1 MITRIATPK
10 VQATSFAPEMRT
22 PILITPQVT
31 PIHLSSQQ
39 SSRTPN
45 IINQSGNYS
54 TRLILEPNHRP
65 QVLVS
70 PPTTPVYIGSQQSSR
85 LLTPE
90 IVNPT
95 FSPPVSSQS
104 FRLVSPMK
112 IDSLNEH
119 SFMQQRI
126 ITSPLTLVNQN
137 EIRLTNLAPSYQTKS
152 LRVET
157 PKTSPTP
164 VVTLFSP
171 NRSQFTYNSND
182 SKIFKNFVLKRTET
196 F

>member
-1 MITRIATPK
+1 M
-10 VQATSFAPEMRT
+10 
-22 PILITPQVT
+22 ITPQVT

-45 IINQSGNYS
+45 NISQTGNYS
-54 TRLILEPNHRP
+54 TRLILEPNYRP

-70 PPTTPVYIGSQQSSR
+70 PPTTPVYISSQQSSR

-95 FSPPVSSQS
+95 FSPPVSSQG

-112 IDSLNEH
+112 IDSSNEN

-126 ITSPLTLVNQN
+126 ITSPLTPVNQN
-137 EIRLTNLAPSYQTKS
+137 EFRPSNSAPSYQAKCF
-152 LRVET
+152 RVET

-164 VVTLFSP
+164 VVTLFSS
-171 NRSQFTYNSND
+171 NQTKFTYNSND
-182 SKIFKNFVLKRTET
+182 NQIFKSFVLKRTET